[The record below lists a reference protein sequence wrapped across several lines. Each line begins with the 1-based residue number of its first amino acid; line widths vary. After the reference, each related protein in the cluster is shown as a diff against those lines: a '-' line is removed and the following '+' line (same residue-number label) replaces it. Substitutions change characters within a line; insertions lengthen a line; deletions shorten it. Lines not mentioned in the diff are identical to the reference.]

1 MWSIACLTTASSNVA
16 HGLTEALRALLRVP
30 DPLLRYGDHVLAAV
44 SGGPDSLA
52 LLHALDSLRG
62 EIGLLGLL
70 AAHFN
75 HGLRGQEADDDAA
88 FVAGFCAARGIPCF
102 VGKADVAQEAA
113 QAHVSVQQAA
123 RTARYRF
130 LARVAQEC
138 GASTVATAHTQD
150 DQAETVLLHVLRGTG
165 LDGLRGIPARRGLYV
180 RPLLGVSRAQTEA
193 YCAAHALLPRTDT
206 SNSDTSHYTRNRV
219 RHDLLPLLERDYHP
233 GVRPALLRLA
243 QTASADADF
252 LQAHAQAVLGQAT
265 MAQTVSPP
273 GLTLSRDTLRALHP
287 ALRPRVLRAAL
298 AQVRGSTENITHHH
312 LAQIDQALL
321 SPAETAWGMTTPTPL
336 CHVTVRANTLTL
348 AMPGS
353 AAAGADSAY
362 SAYLPLGGSAQM
374 PGAGQCVRAELRGF
388 SALPPP
394 ASSTAV
400 FDALP
405 ASSAA
410 VFDAQQVHLPSLHVR
425 SWQPGD
431 RLAPRGLAGHT
442 QKVQDIFTNAKVPRH
457 LRAQVPIV
465 ADQDGLLWVA
475 GLAASERAQITQATQ
490 HCLVLTAAPLP
501 SRE

>member
-1 MWSIACLTTASSNVA
+1 MWSIACLTTASSNVSTD
-16 HGLTEALRALLRVP
+16 LIEALRVLLRVP
-30 DPLLRYGDHVLAAV
+30 NPLLEQGDHVLAAV

-52 LLHALDSLRG
+52 LLHALGSLRID
-62 EIGLLGLL
+62 IGLLGLS

-102 VGKADVAQEAA
+102 VGKADIAQEAA

-123 RTARYRF
+123 RAARYAF
-130 LARVAQEC
+130 LARTAQEC

-165 LDGLRGIPARRGLYV
+165 LDGLRGIPARRGIYV
-180 RPLLGVSRAQTEA
+180 RPLLGVSRAQVEA

-206 SNSDTSHYTRNRV
+206 SNSDTSHYARNRV

-233 GVRPALLRLA
+233 GVRSALLRLA

-252 LQAHAQAVLGQAT
+252 LHAHAQAMLGQAT
-265 MAQTVSPP
+265 MAQSVSPA
-273 GLTLSRDTLRALHP
+273 GLTLSRDSLRALHP
-287 ALRPRVLRAAL
+287 ALLPRVLRAAL

-312 LAQIDQALL
+312 LAQVSQALL
-321 SPAETAWGMTTPTPL
+321 SPAETAWGMTTPAPL
-336 CHVTVRANTLTL
+336 CHVIVRTDTLIL

-353 AAAGADSAY
+353 AATGADSAY
-362 SAYLPLGGSAQM
+362 SAHLPLGGSAQM
-374 PGAGQCVRAELRGF
+374 PRAGQCVQTELREL
-388 SALPPP
+388 SALPSP
-394 ASSTAV
+394 ASST
-400 FDALP
+400 
-405 ASSAA
+405 A

-425 SWQPGD
+425 SWRPGD
-431 RLAPRGLAGHT
+431 RLARRGAAGRT

-475 GLAASERAQITQATQ
+475 GFAASERAQITQATQ
-490 HCLVLTAAPLP
+490 HCLVLTASPVL